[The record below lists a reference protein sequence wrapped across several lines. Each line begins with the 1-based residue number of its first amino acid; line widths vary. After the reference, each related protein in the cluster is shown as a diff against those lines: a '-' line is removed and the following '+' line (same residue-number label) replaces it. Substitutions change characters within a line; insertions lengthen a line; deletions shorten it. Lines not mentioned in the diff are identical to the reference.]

1 MAKSLLRFQKTLAAL
16 LPLMFI
22 WVSVAC
28 LSICMGCEAPEAAG
42 ASLLSESPTACG
54 AACAAECEG
63 DSGGA
68 PSVASPGERFC
79 PIPDTPDG
87 ALHRNYAYETK
98 ANGGG
103 HALPASGLVSAF
115 VVTSQAPS
123 SFTST
128 VILKPPLERFG
139 VLRI

>member
-1 MAKSLLRFQKTLAAL
+1 MAESLLRFQKPLAVL

-28 LSICMGCEAPEAAG
+28 LSVCMDCG
-42 ASLLSESPTACG
+42 ARGERGVNVLSESPAECG
-54 AACAAECEG
+54 DDCAAECED
-63 DSGGA
+63 DSGA
-68 PSVASPGERFC
+68 TPSVASQGERFC
-79 PIPDTPDG
+79 PIPDTPDS

-98 ANGGG
+98 SNGGG
-103 HALPASGLVSAF
+103 HALPASGFVSAF
-115 VVTSQAPS
+115 VVTLHTSS

-139 VLRI
+139 ALRI